1 MAGIY
6 IHIPYCKQA
15 CHYCDFHFSTN
26 KSTKNSFLK
35 ALESEIKLRKNFLS
49 TPITTIYFGGG
60 TPSLLQKEDLTFI
73 FEVLN
78 TNFDLS
84 NVTEITLEA
93 NPDDLSEVYLQ
104 EISTYIN
111 RLSIGVQSF
120 HTKFLTQSNRAHS
133 ADEAKN
139 AIHLARTAGFNN
151 ISLDL
156 MFGFPDES
164 IEEFQADLQDILSF
178 SPEHL
183 SVYGLTIEDKTVF
196 GNWVKN
202 NKMKMPDENS
212 ASNQY
217 EILMDICAKNG
228 YEQYEISNF
237 CKPTFESKHNS
248 SYWLNEPY
256 LGLGPSAHS
265 FDGENRFYNISN
277 NPIYIQKLL
286 AGELVLETEIL
297 NTTNRINDLILTG
310 LRTKWG
316 LSLDSLHQLNYEL
329 PKDTLSDFITTG
341 LILEQN
347 NSLTLTSKG
356 RLFADHIAMELFK
369 S

>member
-26 KSTKNSFLK
+26 KKTKDSFLK
-35 ALESEIKLRKNFLS
+35 ALESEIKLRKHFL
-49 TPITTIYFGGG
+49 TNPIKTIYFGGG

-73 FEVLN
+73 FSVLKN
-78 TNFDLS
+78 HFDLS
-84 NVTEITLEA
+84 KVEEITLEA
-93 NPDDLSEVYLQ
+93 NPDDLSEEYLT
-104 EISTYIN
+104 EISPFIN
-111 RLSIGVQSF
+111 RLSIGIQTF
-120 HTKFLTQSNRAHS
+120 HSKFLTQSNRAHS
-133 ADEAKN
+133 ANEARK
-139 AIHLARTAGFNN
+139 AIQLARKTGFKN

-156 MFGFPDES
+156 MFGFPEET
-164 IEEFQADLQDILSF
+164 IEEFQADLEEILSY

-202 NKMKMPDENS
+202 NKMKSPDENS
-212 ASNQY
+212 VSNQY
-217 EILMDICAKNG
+217 EMLMEICAKNG
-228 YEQYEISNF
+228 YEHYEISNF

-248 SYWLNEPY
+248 SYWLNQPY

-265 FDGENRFYNISN
+265 FDGKNRFYNISN

-286 AGELVLETEIL
+286 SNELVLEKEEL
-297 NTTNRINDLILTG
+297 NPTNRINDLILTG

-316 LSLDSLHQLNYEL
+316 LSLD
-329 PKDTLSDFITTG
+329 TLSQLGYEIPTDILSNFISEG
-341 LILEQN
+341 LILNQN
-347 NSLTLTSKG
+347 NILTLSSKG
-356 RLFADHIAMELFK
+356 KLFADHIAMELFK
-369 S
+369 D